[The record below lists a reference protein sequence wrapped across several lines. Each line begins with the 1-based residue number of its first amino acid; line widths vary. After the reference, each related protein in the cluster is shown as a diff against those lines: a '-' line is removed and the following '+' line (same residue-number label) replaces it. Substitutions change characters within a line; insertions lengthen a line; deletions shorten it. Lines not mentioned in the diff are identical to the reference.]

1 MKSKRVNKDNYVD
14 RLLVDMEAVTEYK
27 GVNLQK
33 MVASPIISSL
43 VAEDLGILK
52 LTVDAVIDQWLIH
65 IFTQVK
71 AGNEVNFKG
80 LCSFKPV
87 PKKLLD
93 QGFKKGEMKFELKP
107 LVKLWMKDLEY
118 YAKDGKPKEK
128 KPKA

>member
-65 IFTQVK
+65 IFTQ
-71 AGNEVNFKG
+71 GQTN
-80 LCSFKPV
+80 LSQ
-87 PKKLLD
+87 D
-93 QGFKKGEMKFELKP
+93 
-107 LVKLWMKDLEY
+107 
-118 YAKDGKPKEK
+118 
-128 KPKA
+128 